1 MWVCPADVCG
11 VAEVAPAQADLALH
25 PAHPRQVEQ
34 LGGAALLQPGQQGH
48 PGAATHTHLDT
59 DIDRDIDITWIPEL
73 KTWIHKVFT
82 VPRGSPY

>member
-1 MWVCPADVCG
+1 MCPADVCG
-11 VAEVAPAQADLALH
+11 VAEVAPAQADLALD

-48 PGAATHTHLDT
+48 PGAAPHTHLVT

-82 VPRGSPY
+82 VPRGGPY

>member
-11 VAEVAPAQADLALH
+11 VAEVAPAQADLALD

-48 PGAATHTHLDT
+48 PGAATHTHLHT
-59 DIDRDIDITWIPEL
+59 D
-73 KTWIHKVFT
+73 
-82 VPRGSPY
+82 Y